1 MQSQRTHTH
10 IPAREPP
17 APWHKAE
24 PRTVSVVSHQAPSLE
39 SWGWGPQKV
48 FGSVGS
54 RWLKSLPPASRHD
67 ADPVPYQD
75 WHRTPASMNSDGAK
89 WPPCPWA
96 SRLSI
101 RLQHP
106 CFPLSSAG
114 SPHLHESSGARSGH
128 SQSSRA
134 LKAAGDVL
142 TPGKDGCCSRDTL
155 GFCPDAFQGLRPA
168 LPTPPPANDL

>member
-10 IPAREPP
+10 IPAREPL

-54 RWLKSLPPASRHD
+54 RWLKSLLPASRHD

-96 SRLSI
+96 SGLSI

-106 CFPLSSAG
+106 CFPLSSVG
-114 SPHLHESSGARSGH
+114 SSPPTRKQRGQEWPFPKLLGSESSRGRPYPREGWMLLLGH
-128 SQSSRA
+128 
-134 LKAAGDVL
+134 
-142 TPGKDGCCSRDTL
+142 PGL
-155 GFCPDAFQGLRPA
+155 
-168 LPTPPPANDL
+168 LP